1 MFDYEQYLRKDK
13 FPHIWCAGCG
23 DGILLKSMLRAIHG
37 LGWEKEEIVMV
48 SGIGCSARMTG
59 YVDFQTVHTLHGRA
73 LAYATGIKM
82 ARPDQHVIVVTG
94 DGDGLAIGGNHFIHA
109 ARRNIDISVILMN
122 NSIYGMTGGQ
132 VSPATPTGARATTAP
147 HGAIDPNFDISR
159 LAIAAGASYVARNT
173 VFNSRQLENMI
184 SEALSTRGFTLVET
198 VLQCPTIFGRLN
210 KKGSPSDML
219 ADQKERSVSLRK
231 AEKMSEEELE
241 GKIVTGVL
249 HNRPR
254 PEYSE
259 RYQDLTERV
268 GGTVRYPAVGSPRD
282 PRSASE
288 TGEADEQEEA
298 VTT

>member
-1 MFDYEQYLRKDK
+1 MFDYEQYLRNDK

-23 DGILLKSMLRAIHG
+23 DGILLKSMLRAIDG
-37 LGWEKEEIVMV
+37 LGWKKEEIVMV

-73 LAYATGIKM
+73 LAFATGIKM

-132 VSPATPTGARATTAP
+132 VSPSTPTGARATTAP
-147 HGAIDPNFDISR
+147 YGAVDPNFDISR
-159 LAIAAGASYVARNT
+159 LAIAAGASYVARST
-173 VFNSRQLENMI
+173 VFHARQLERMI
-184 SEALSTRGFTLVET
+184 GEALSIRGFSLVEAM
-198 VLQCPTIFGRLN
+198 LQCPTIYGRLN
-210 KKGSPSDML
+210 KKGTPADML
-219 ADQKERSVSLRK
+219 REQKERAVSVRK

-241 GKIVTGVL
+241 GKFITGVL

-259 RYQDLTERV
+259 RYQDLIEEV
-268 GGTVRYPAVGSPRD
+268 GGKVRFPAIGSRRD
-282 PRSASE
+282 PRTAEGEDAEKKVGE
-288 TGEADEQEEA
+288 TVA
-298 VTT
+298 T